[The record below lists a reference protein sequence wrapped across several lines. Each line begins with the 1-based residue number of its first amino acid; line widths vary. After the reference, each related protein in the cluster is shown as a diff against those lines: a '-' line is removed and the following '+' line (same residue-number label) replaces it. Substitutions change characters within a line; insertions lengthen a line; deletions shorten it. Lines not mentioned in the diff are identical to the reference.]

1 MHWAGMFV
9 TQMGDLVWSQESQA
23 AWAEKS

>member
-9 TQMGDLVWSQESQA
+9 TRMGDLLWSPESQV
-23 AWAEKS
+23 AWAEKR